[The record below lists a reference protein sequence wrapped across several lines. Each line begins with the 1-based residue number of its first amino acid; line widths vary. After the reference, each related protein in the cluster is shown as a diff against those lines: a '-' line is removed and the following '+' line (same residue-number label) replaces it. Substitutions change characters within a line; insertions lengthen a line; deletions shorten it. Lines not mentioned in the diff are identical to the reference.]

1 MDGGG
6 GGIRNAVVTFGTC
19 VTMQVFFCISFRF
32 RHVVNIG
39 GHFLLIA

>member
-19 VTMQVFFCISFRF
+19 VSMQFYFIFFGF

-39 GHFLLIA
+39 GHFLLIV

>member
-19 VTMQVFFCISFRF
+19 VSMQDLFCIFFGF

-39 GHFLLIA
+39 GHFLLIV